1 MLREDFTEPQI
12 EAIYKVLYDMP
23 TVNVQLLLG
32 GPLHDQHLDRAIVQ
46 PPSQT
51 DWLPVHAGT
60 EYLLRVHLTRIGQRT
75 VKGIHCPKFP
85 KGKDEGWFLTLGN
98 QYDGELYAL
107 KRIAYRTNRSAHQL
121 TFVAPQAKGRYIYTV
136 YLMSDGYIGF
146 DQQYNV
152 QLEVLAEPVSDQAYG
167 DQ

>member
-1 MLREDFTEPQI
+1 MLREEFDEPQI

-23 TVNVQLLLG
+23 TINVQLVLG
-32 GPLHDQHLDRAIVQ
+32 GPLHDQHVDRPIEQ
-46 PPSQT
+46 PPTQT
-51 DWLPVHAGT
+51 SWLPVHAGA

-75 VKGIHCPKFP
+75 VKSIHCPKFP

-107 KRIAYRTNRSAHQL
+107 KRIAYRSNRSAHQL
-121 TFVAPQAKGRYIYTV
+121 TFAAPPTKGRYIYTV

-152 QLEVLAEPVSDQAYG
+152 QLEVLDAPVSTEAFG